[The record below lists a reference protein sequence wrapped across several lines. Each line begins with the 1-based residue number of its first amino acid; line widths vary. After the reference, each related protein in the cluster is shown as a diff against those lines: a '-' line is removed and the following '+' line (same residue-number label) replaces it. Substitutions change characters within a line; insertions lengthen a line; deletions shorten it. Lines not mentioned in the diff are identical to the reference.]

1 MGISTVA
8 VALRRETEFS
18 GRGSSLNIVPS
29 RLMARIGSDENGFAV
44 LRWKNGEAS
53 VPGLRPLG
61 AAGTP
66 RVVKFFREPLVP

>member
-1 MGISTVA
+1 MKQNSHGEGVFLT
-8 VALRRETEFS
+8 
-18 GRGSSLNIVPS
+18 IVPS
-29 RLMARIGSDENGFAV
+29 RLMARIGSDEMSFAV
-44 LRWKNGEAS
+44 LKWKNGEVS